1 MTDPAPEPEPAE
13 QANPEDP
20 WELPEPNPSG
30 WVVFWPHAEAP
41 TRDEIGS
48 AFAAWLGHELEGES
62 PEENEDGTLWA
73 FTFAMQGLE
82 VPALVW
88 AEEAQSL
95 EGEDVEDAVKRCK
108 WVIRMQAMLPFDE
121 PHESY
126 FRLVALMAGA
136 IGDSPGILDA
146 VTGHF
151 LPRNVLESGFLAP
164 EALPHERWL
173 WRVSGAGLASPTE
186 GGEHPTML
194 FTTGLWRCGRPELE
208 LLELPASH
216 VRAGLIML
224 DAMAG
229 LLLEGEMP
237 VAGEVFEVGPGLP
250 VTLQPWREVA
260 ATMDAGM
267 PGSAAFRAA
276 AGQAGEASP
285 LLGVRAVI
293 CHPEPVGAFKKVWSW
308 PREAIAAIESGH
320 AALYATEHA
329 TKASMRRAQRRW
341 ETFATAF
348 ASLKKSDAEAAKE
361 VRDHG
366 FTVQAPLENGN
377 DPERVEQAWFR
388 VKRFDAGK
396 VAGALLEKP
405 RSRDDLDAGSEV
417 MLDPVTITDWRVEM
431 PEGDYGPEKWQE
443 LLPAVD
449 RLRGL

>member
-62 PEENEDGTLWA
+62 PEENEEGTLWA
-73 FTFAMQGLE
+73 FTFGMEGLE
-82 VPALVW
+82 VPVLVW

-95 EGEDVEDAVKRCK
+95 DGEDVEDAVKRCR

-237 VAGEVFEVGPGLP
+237 AAGEVFEVGPGLP

-276 AGQAGEASP
+276 AGHAGDASP

-293 CHPEPVGAFKKVWSW
+293 CHPEPVGAYRKVWSW

-348 ASLKKSDAEAAKE
+348 ASLKKSDAEVAKE
-361 VRDHG
+361 VREHG
-366 FTVQAPLENGN
+366 FTVQAPLENGK
-377 DPERVEQAWFR
+377 DPDRVEQAWFCM
-388 VKRFDAGK
+388 KRFEAGK
-396 VAGALLEKP
+396 VVGALLEKP

-431 PEGDYGPEKWQE
+431 PEGDFGPEKWQE